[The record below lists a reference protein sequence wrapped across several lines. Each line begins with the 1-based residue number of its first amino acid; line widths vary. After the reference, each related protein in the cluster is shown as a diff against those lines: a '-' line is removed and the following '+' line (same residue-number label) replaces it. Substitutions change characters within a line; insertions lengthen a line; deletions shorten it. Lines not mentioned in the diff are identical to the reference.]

1 MSDAPELDPSA
12 DAAATEEAVRRVT
25 LLVYSSDA
33 RIRERVQIALGR
45 RPGPGL
51 EVEFV
56 EAATG
61 EEVIVRCDEGDID
74 LAVLDGEAAP
84 TGGLG
89 LCRQLK
95 DELDVPPPVLAI
107 VGRRDDA
114 WLATWA
120 RADGVTQHPID
131 ALRITE
137 SVLELLSGST
147 VAVVPTV

>member
-1 MSDAPELDPSA
+1 MSDAPPLEPAPGD
-12 DAAATEEAVRRVT
+12 AVRRVT

-33 RIRERVQIALGR
+33 RIRDRVRVALGE
-45 RPGPGL
+45 RPAPDL
-51 EVEFV
+51 QIEVV

-61 EEVIVRCDEGDID
+61 DEVITRCDVGDID
-74 LAVLDGEAAP
+74 VAVLDGEAAP

-95 DELDVPPPVLAI
+95 DELDDPPPVLVI

-120 RADGVTQHPID
+120 RADGVTQHPVD
-131 ALRITE
+131 ALRMTDA
-137 SVLELLSGST
+137 VVDLLSGAS
-147 VAVVPTV
+147 VDVVPTR

>member
-1 MSDAPELDPSA
+1 MSDAPELDSSAA
-12 DAAATEEAVRRVT
+12 DATVAEEAVRRVT

-33 RIRERVQIALGR
+33 RIRERVRVALGT
-45 RPGPGL
+45 RPAPDV
-51 EVEFV
+51 EVEIV
-56 EAATG
+56 EATTG
-61 EEVIVRCDEGDID
+61 DEVIVRCDVGDID
-74 LAVLDGEAAP
+74 IAVLDGEATP

-95 DELDVPPPVLAI
+95 DELDTPPPVLAI

-137 SVLELLSGST
+137 SVLELLSGTT
-147 VAVVPTV
+147 VVVPTV

>member
-1 MSDAPELDPSA
+1 MSDAPSPETTQPDEELH
-12 DAAATEEAVRRVT
+12 RVT

-33 RIRERVQIALGR
+33 RIREKVRVALGAH
-45 RPGPGL
+45 PAGDV
-51 EVEFV
+51 EVDYA
-56 EAATG
+56 EASTG
-61 EEVIVRCDEGDID
+61 EEVIARCDVGDID

-95 DELDVPPPVLAI
+95 DELDVPPPVLVI

-120 RADGVTQHPID
+120 RADGVTQHPVD

-137 SVLELLSGST
+137 AVLGLLSGASID
-147 VAVVPTV
+147 VVPTS